1 VQAKRSRRKGR
12 NTRAPKTDQV
22 TDYAQKV
29 VAGEIVTGKLMRL
42 ACARHLRDLS
52 EGPKRGLTWR
62 LDRAERVFQ
71 FFRCLRFSDGE
82 QAVFELTPHQKFIV
96 GSLFGW
102 MGPDGYRRFRTGYI
116 EEAKGNGK
124 TPLAAGIGLYGLVC
138 DDEPAAEIYSAAVA
152 RDQAKICFTDAKN
165 FVDGSRA
172 LRRRL
177 VAHENNLAHPA
188 RKSFFR
194 PVSSEGKG
202 LDGKRVHMAIV
213 DELHEHPSAIVVDKM
228 RAGTKGRRQ
237 ALIFEITNSGY
248 DRHTVCFQHHEY
260 SIQVLEGIFEDDSW
274 FGFIAAVD
282 EEDDPLRDEKC
293 WPKANPNLG
302 VSITEKYL
310 REQVREAIGMPSK
323 QNIVLRLNFCRW
335 TEQASRWIPLEQWD
349 AGKGVV
355 EVEKLKGRECFGGI
369 DLSSTADITAL
380 VLDFPDEDGG
390 HTWLPFFWVPEDNI
404 QRRVEKDRV
413 PYDVWIRQGLLLTT
427 PGNVVD
433 YGFIRAYINEH
444 VAPKYLIRELAI
456 DRLFNSVQLSTD
468 LQADGFTVVAFGQGF
483 YSMAAPSKTFEEL
496 VLKKKLQHGGH
507 PILRWMARNVA
518 AAEDPAG
525 NKKPDKKRS
534 REKIDGI
541 VAGIM
546 GLGRA
551 TANPPQ
557 GPSVYEERGVIS
569 I

>member
-1 VQAKRSRRKGR
+1 MPVSKSRRSGR
-12 NTRAPKTDQV
+12 RTRTPKSDPV
-22 TDYAQKV
+22 TEYAEQV
-29 VAGEIVTGKLMRL
+29 VAGGIVAGKLVKL
-42 ACARHLRDLS
+42 ACARHLRDLVD
-52 EGPKRGLTWR
+52 GPKRGLKWEPR
-62 LDRAERVFQ
+62 LSERVFQ
-71 FFRCLRFSDGE
+71 FFRCLRFADGT
-82 QAVFELTPHQKFIV
+82 QAPFELTPHQKFIA
-96 GSLFGW
+96 GALFGW
-102 MGPDGYRRFRTGYI
+102 LGPDGFRRFRTAYV
-116 EEAKGNGK
+116 EEGKGNGK
-124 TPLAAGIGLYGLVC
+124 TPLAAGIGLYGLVA
-138 DDEPAAEIYSAAVA
+138 DDESAAEIYSAAVG
-152 RDQAKICFTDAKN
+152 RDQAKICFSDAKN
-165 FVDGSRA
+165 FVDSSRA

-177 VAHENNLAHPA
+177 IAHENNLANPS

-202 LDGKRVHMAIV
+202 LDGKRVHIAIV

-248 DRHTVCFQHHEY
+248 DRHTVCYQHHEY
-260 SIQVLEGIFEDDSW
+260 SIQILEGIFQDDSW

-282 EEDDPLRDEKC
+282 EEDDPLHDEKC
-293 WPKANPNLG
+293 WLKANPNLG

-310 REQVREAIGMPSK
+310 REQVREALGMPSK

-335 TEQASRWIPLEQWD
+335 TEQASRWIALEDWD
-349 AGKGVV
+349 AGAQPIDI
-355 EVEKLKGRECFGGI
+355 EKFKGRECFGGI

-380 VLDFPDEDGG
+380 VLDFPDDDGG
-390 HTWLPFFWVPEDNI
+390 HTWLPFFWIPEENI
-404 QRRVEKDRV
+404 QRRVERDRV
-413 PYDVWIRQGLLLTT
+413 PYDVWVRQGLLLTT

-433 YGFIRAYINEH
+433 YGFIRAFINEK
-444 VAPKYLIRELAI
+444 VAPKYVIRELAI

-468 LQADGFTVVAFGQGF
+468 LQSDGFTVVAFGQGF
-483 YSMAAPSKTFEEL
+483 YSMAAPAKQFEEL
-496 VLKKKLQHGGH
+496 VLKKNLRHGAH

-546 GLGRA
+546 ALGRA
-551 TANPPQ
+551 TANLQQ
-557 GPSVYEERGVIS
+557 GPSVYEKRGVTS
-569 I
+569 L